1 MNMYKINK
9 QMEEIKK
16 VIESHENKTKDIPDA
31 VKQGADQKENKHAGP
46 GQKGKQKTKDELAQD
61 SHQAKK
67 CKESAHRDVESQKF
81 KMLTN
86 FLNSYKA
93 KLLIGNMDQKEG
105 AGENKEKKETNM
117 PLTLDQ
123 LRKNQK
129 DGAQDITL
137 DYDIYRKIKNAEEGK
152 GKKKKMQKIED
163 IMSDEP
169 SILRPKTVKNQSV
182 KGNSGKEY
190 RERLES
196 YAAKKRKFN

>member
-31 VKQGADQKENKHAGP
+31 IKHGAEKPENKHAAP
-46 GQKGKQKTKDELAQD
+46 GNKGKQKTKDELAQD

-93 KLLIGNMDQKEG
+93 KLLIGNMEQKEG
-105 AGENKEKKETNM
+105 AGDNKEKKETNM

-123 LRKNQK
+123 LRKNQR

-137 DYDIYRKIKNAEEGK
+137 DYDIYRKIKNAEEG
-152 GKKKKMQKIED
+152 D
-163 IMSDEP
+163 
-169 SILRPKTVKNQSV
+169 LR
-182 KGNSGKEY
+182 
-190 RERLES
+190 R
-196 YAAKKRKFN
+196 